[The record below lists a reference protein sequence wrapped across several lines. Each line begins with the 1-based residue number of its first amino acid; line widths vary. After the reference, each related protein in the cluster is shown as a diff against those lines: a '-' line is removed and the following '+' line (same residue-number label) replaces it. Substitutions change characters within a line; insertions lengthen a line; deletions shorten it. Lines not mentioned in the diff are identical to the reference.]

1 MARGDDDLGLP
12 PDEPPTDE
20 DGRHIIKLPGVRV
33 NVVNATIAALSRLE
47 LFQRG
52 GGLVDIVR
60 DPENG
65 EGGVVLPSGEPRV
78 RITPY
83 TRVHEL
89 CTLACKFSARRK
101 DKETGAFSQFEV
113 DPPDRVVRTVMERG
127 EWAHIRPLDSM
138 VSWPVL
144 RPDGSIFDG
153 LGYDARTR
161 CYATKSVGLDL
172 KPCITPSDVE
182 AAIATIDDLL
192 CDFPFERPEHKSA
205 WVSALFSVLARPAIR
220 GPIPMLIVDANDR
233 GSGKT
238 LLCDT
243 IGAILTGSKLPRR
256 GVPANEEEWGKVL
269 LGIGIGCYPV
279 VLLDNV
285 TATLR
290 SAKLDMVLTGE
301 VYQDR
306 VLGVNV
312 EMKVPVKTQFIA
324 SCNNASVSTD
334 LIRRSMHCRIVVDQ
348 ERPEQRSGFR
358 YQLPEAAC
366 EPAMRKRLLEAAFTV
381 LLGYEQA
388 GRPRT
393 RARTLGSYEA
403 WSARVQSPI
412 VWAGLPDPAQTQD
425 ELREQADGEGE
436 LLEPLLHAWK
446 EMFGDKETT
455 VADALKECRLQSDE
469 TRFASA
475 NPKAVALLAAFDALA
490 FQGKKVTAQ
499 TIGSRIKGWK
509 NKWVNSMSFMPGA
522 DKSGSRKWWVRTG
535 TG

>member
-1 MARGDDDLGLP
+1 VARGDDDLGLP

-20 DGRHIIKLPGVRV
+20 QGRHIIKLPGVRV
-33 NVVNATIAALSRLE
+33 NVVNATIAALARLE

-65 EGGVVLPSGEPRV
+65 EGNVVLPSGEPRV

-89 CTLACKFSARRK
+89 CTLACRFEARRK
-101 DKETGAFSQFEV
+101 NKETGEFFPVEV

-153 LGYDARTR
+153 LGYDARTK
-161 CYATKSVGLDL
+161 CYATKCVGLDL
-172 KPCITPSDVE
+172 RPCITPQDVA

-192 CDFPFERPEHKSA
+192 CDFPFERPAHKSA
-205 WVSALFSVLARPAIR
+205 WLSALLSVLARPAIR

-256 GVPANEEEWGKVL
+256 GIPESEEEWGKVL

-324 SCNNASVSTD
+324 SCNNAAVSTD
-334 LIRRSMHCRIVVDQ
+334 LIRRSMHCRIVVDE

-358 YQLPEAAC
+358 YTLPDDAC
-366 EPAMRKRLLEAAFTV
+366 EPAMRKRLLEAAFTI
-381 LLGYEQA
+381 LIGYEQA
-388 GRPRT
+388 GRPKT
-393 RARTLGSYEA
+393 VARTLGSYES
-403 WSARVQSPI
+403 WSARIQSAI
-412 VWAGLPDPAQTQD
+412 VWAGLPDPAETQD
-425 ELREQADGEGE
+425 ELREQADNETEQLGP
-436 LLEPLLHAWK
+436 LLEAWRA
-446 EMFGDKETT
+446 MYGDRAVT
-455 VADALKECRLQSDE
+455 ASDALRDAREQSSSEYD
-469 TRFASA
+469 SP
-475 NPKAVALLAAFDALA
+475 NPAAVALLAAFDALA
-490 FQGKKVTAQ
+490 FAGKRVTAQ

-509 NKWVNSMSFMPGA
+509 NKWLNSLSFMPGPEA
-522 DKSGSRKWWVRTG
+522 GGSRKWWVRARSG
-535 TG
+535 